1 MTRPVRFRRQARI
14 EFDEAADWYES
25 RRIGLGPKFTAAV
38 RSVIETATTTPSLHP
53 RVFEDVR
60 EGLVHGFP
68 YCVYYRDT
76 KQQILVIAIFHTSR
90 DPSNWQSRA

>member
-25 RRIGLGPKFTAAV
+25 RRIGLGTKFTAAV
-38 RSVIETATTTPSLHP
+38 QSVLDTASTAPGLHP
-53 RVFEDVR
+53 CVFEDVR

-68 YCVYYRDT
+68 YCVYYRDSNA
-76 KQQILVIAIFHTSR
+76 QILVIAIFHTSR
-90 DPSNWQSRA
+90 DPTSWQSRT